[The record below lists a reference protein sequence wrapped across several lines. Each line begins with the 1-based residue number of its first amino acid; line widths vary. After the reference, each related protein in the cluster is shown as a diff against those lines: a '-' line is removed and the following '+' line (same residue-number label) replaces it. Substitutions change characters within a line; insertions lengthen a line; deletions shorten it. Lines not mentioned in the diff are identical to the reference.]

1 MATVNDLPEATTL
14 GQTYTLNDGNVLIAV
29 WDSDPL
35 TNPNARL
42 IWDNEVQQI
51 GRDQI
56 DFIDGANEQATRL
69 LALTATNQMTTVAQS
84 TQTGSG
90 ISEADALGLIDAS
103 VAADDSGLNSVSTG
117 LIEIDLVNRLPRGVV
132 IASILTERTVTNP
145 TAGTDYLVYDA
156 SALFGSGFGTVSV
169 IRGITNTLEF
179 FILGTDASV
188 VPYLIHT
195 F

>member
-14 GQTYTLNDGNVLIAV
+14 GQTYTLNDGNVLVTV

-42 IWDNEVQQI
+42 IWDNEVQEI
-51 GRDQI
+51 GRDQL
-56 DFIDGANEQATRL
+56 DFVDGANEQSGRVL
-69 LALTATNQMTTVAQS
+69 VLTADNQLSTIAQS

-145 TAGTDYLVYDA
+145 VMDTDYLVYDV
-156 SALFGSGFGTVSV
+156 SALFGAVFGTVSI
-169 IRGITNTLEF
+169 IRAITETNEN
-179 FILGTDASV
+179 FIVGTDASV
-188 VPYLIHT
+188 APYLIHT